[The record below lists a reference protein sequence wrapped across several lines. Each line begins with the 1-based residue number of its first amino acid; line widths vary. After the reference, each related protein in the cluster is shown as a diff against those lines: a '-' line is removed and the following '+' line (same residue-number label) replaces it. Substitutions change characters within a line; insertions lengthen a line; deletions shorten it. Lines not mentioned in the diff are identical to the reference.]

1 MIRHL
6 AIVLAAVVLF
16 AVSFLITGSCHAE
29 AQEDIAVDDWVD
41 IYQSRELSLEVA
53 NAAIAAAERAGGT
66 GAVVRGGVL
75 KLSEVRRANGPVQQ
89 APPGFAYPVSSS
101 GISPELAEEKWDED
115 AVEALE
121 AGRVLLTATSA
132 ALRGA
137 SEGDVLQLEGWNGT
151 QFELVVGAVV
161 PDDHN
166 MGEIIISDSTADRLG
181 LRRPSRV
188 ILWGFDSRDEM
199 QAQLAAGG
207 LERPGVRIRRSW
219 DLPDPD
225 ETLSTAEF
233 KAELGEFWYK
243 SEIGRTRCSSLR
255 TRKRGRRVRVCSR
268 QRRVIIDSEWMR
280 SELSDRRLLNDEIR
294 LSARCHNVVFEALRN
309 AMKEVEA
316 NGLEGTINVRT
327 SNRYGGC
334 WAAREVRDLGSTTG
348 GFLSR
353 HSWGGAIDINV
364 TTNRIGREPTLD
376 CRVVRIFRK
385 WGFAWGG
392 NFTTPDGMHFEWVGE
407 RRDLWPYPSRR
418 CANMVPVPEG
428 SWPRKP

>member
-6 AIVLAAVVLF
+6 AIVLAVVVMF
-16 AVSFLITGSCHAE
+16 AVSFFITGSCHAE
-29 AQEDIAVDDWVD
+29 AQEDVEVDDRVD
-41 IYQSRELSLEVA
+41 VYQSRELSSEVA
-53 NAAIAAAERAGGT
+53 NAAIAAAERAGGS

-75 KLSEVRRANGPVQQ
+75 KLSEVRRADKPVQQ
-89 APPGFAYPVSSS
+89 AHPGFAYPVSSA
-101 GISPELAEEKWDED
+101 GVSPELAEEMWDED
-115 AVEALE
+115 AVQALE
-121 AGRVLLTATSA
+121 DGKVLLTSTSA
-132 ALRGA
+132 ALHGA
-137 SEGDVLQLEGWNGT
+137 AVGDVLYVEGWNGML
-151 QFELVVGAVV
+151 FELVVGAVV
-161 PDDHN
+161 PDDHIFS
-166 MGEIIISDSTADRLG
+166 EIIMSDSTADRLG
-181 LRRPSRV
+181 FRRPSRV

-199 QAQLAAGG
+199 QDQLTAGG

-233 KAELGEFWYK
+233 KAELGEFAYK
-243 SEIGRTRCSSLR
+243 SEIGRTRCKSLR
-255 TRKRGRRVRVCSR
+255 TRKRGRRVRVCTR
-268 QRRVIIDSEWMR
+268 QKQVIIDSEWMR

-294 LSARCHNVVFEALRN
+294 LSARCHNVVYEALRN
-309 AMKEVEA
+309 AMKEVEE
-316 NGLEGTINVRT
+316 NGLKATINVRT

-353 HSWGGAIDINV
+353 HSWGGAIDLNV
-364 TTNRIGREPTLD
+364 TANRIGREPTFD